1 MSSHNDNQPR
11 NYTLIYP
18 VYNLKISRD
27 IGGEIQIERVIFV
40 SREKIPWIRKR
51 IGLKHTIS
59 ELNKIWSK
67 HRLPKLFEQAPS
79 FAIIKF
85 KSRPKDPIIDPV
97 NKVKEG
103 LWILTSS
110 QFFTGRNS
118 LRYFG
123 LPEHQANITTEY
135 TLIDNKIKSP
145 IRNFKRLSPSFPYEL
160 DKSWKH
166 HMKNHFFLYL
176 LKILDGKSDVRINSQ
191 WKNSIRNAAIFAGKS
206 HFSKELSSAFLY
218 NFIAIDNLLSNP
230 GEKYPNCL
238 IDRLNALFGWLTH
251 EKLEAWKPAI
261 KRLYELRNKM
271 VHYGDTR
278 HIRTEDLIL
287 SDNIVYN
294 ILYNICRFI
303 NHFPKKQSLI
313 DLSIR
318 VNARRILGQKVRE
331 MQNFRYSRIS
341 MPSSTIS
348 KIKKENNWP

>member
-1 MSSHNDNQPR
+1 MSSQNDNQPR

-51 IGLKHTIS
+51 IGL
-59 ELNKIWSK
+59 
-67 HRLPKLFEQAPS
+67 
-79 FAIIKF
+79 
-85 KSRPKDPIIDPV
+85 
-97 NKVKEG
+97 
-103 LWILTSS
+103 
-110 QFFTGRNS
+110 
-118 LRYFG
+118 
-123 LPEHQANITTEY
+123 
-135 TLIDNKIKSP
+135 
-145 IRNFKRLSPSFPYEL
+145 
-160 DKSWKH
+160 
-166 HMKNHFFLYL
+166 YL
-176 LKILDGKSDVRINSQ
+176 LKILNGKLDVRIDSK

-206 HFSKELSSAFLY
+206 HFSKELSTAFLY

-230 GEKYPNCL
+230 GEKYPDCL
-238 IDRLNALFGWLTH
+238 IDRLNALFGWLTD

-261 KRLYELRNKM
+261 KRLYDLRNEM

-278 HIRTEDLIL
+278 RIRTEDLIL
-287 SDNIVYN
+287 SDNILYN

-331 MQNFRYSRIS
+331 RQNFQYSRIS